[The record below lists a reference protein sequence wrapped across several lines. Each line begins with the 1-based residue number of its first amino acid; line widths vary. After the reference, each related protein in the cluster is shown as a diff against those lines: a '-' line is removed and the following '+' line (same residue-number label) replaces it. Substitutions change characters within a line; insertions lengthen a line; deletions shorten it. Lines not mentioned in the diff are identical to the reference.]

1 MKLFAAK
8 ALPTSSSVGS
18 GLGLGC
24 MGISAFYGAAME
36 DSKALEL
43 LQGIYDGGCRHF
55 DTAEVY
61 QMEGSKPNETIL
73 GEFFQTIERD
83 SFTVATKYWPAH
95 DNPKVY
101 EYDDVKA
108 HLQESLK
115 KLQMDS
121 VDLYYAHRV
130 LSVEGGIKFVKA
142 AHKLKEEGLI
152 KEIGLSEVSGSWLR
166 QICKEAGSVDA
177 VQQEWSLMTRTLE
190 ADLVPAC
197 KELDVTIVAYSPL
210 SRNLLA
216 KKVDASNIAQG
227 DFRASLP
234 RYEKEALE
242 ANNKIVDKIEELGKK
257 HGASPAQIALS
268 WIFHK
273 AKEMGVS
280 VVPIPGTTK
289 MKNAEN
295 NMGSVKVELSDDDCK
310 ELEALTALVVGD
322 RYYASF
328 MGNNLSIESQK

>member
-8 ALPTSSSVGS
+8 ALPTSTAGS
-18 GLGLGC
+18 GLGFGC

-43 LQGIYDGGCRHF
+43 LKAVYDGGCRHF
-55 DTAEVY
+55 DTAELY
-61 QMEGSKPNETIL
+61 ATEGSKPNETIL
-73 GEFFQTIERD
+73 GEFFQTVPRD
-83 SFTVATKYWPAH
+83 SFTIATKYWPS
-95 DNPKVY
+95 DTNPNVY

-130 LSVEGGIKFVKA
+130 RSVEGGIKFVKA
-142 AHKLKEEGLI
+142 AHKLKEAGLI
-152 KEIGLSEVSGSWLR
+152 KEIGLSEVSGSWLK
-166 QICKEAGSVDA
+166 QICSEAGPVDA

-190 ADLVPAC
+190 DDLAPVC

-216 KKVDASNIAQG
+216 KKVEGTFEQG
-227 DFRASLP
+227 DFRSNLP
-234 RYEKEALE
+234 RYSKDALE

-257 HGASPAQIALS
+257 HNASPAQVALS

-273 AKEMGVS
+273 ANELGVS
-280 VVPIPGTTK
+280 VIPIPGSTK
-289 MKNAEN
+289 IKNAEN
-295 NMGSVKVELSDDDCK
+295 NMGSVKVELSDEDCK
-310 ELEALTALVVGD
+310 ELESLSALVVGD
-322 RYYASF
+322 RYAQWG
-328 MGNNLSIESQK
+328 MTNNMSIESQK

>member
-1 MKLFAAK
+1 MKLFTSK
-8 ALPTSSSVGS
+8 ALSASSAGS
-18 GLGLGC
+18 GLGFGC

-43 LQGIYDGGCRHF
+43 LKNVYDGGCRHF

-73 GEFFQTIERD
+73 GEFFQTVPRD
-83 SFTVATKYWPAH
+83 SFTIATKYWPGQ
-95 DNPKVY
+95 DTPNVY
-101 EYDDVKA
+101 GYDDVKA
-108 HLQESLK
+108 HLQGSLK

-130 LSVEGGIKFVKA
+130 RSVEGGIEFVKA
-142 AHKLKEEGLI
+142 AQKLKEEGLI
-152 KEIGLSEVSGSWLR
+152 KEIGLSEVSGSWLK
-166 QICKEAGSVDA
+166 QICKEAGPVDA

-190 ADLVPAC
+190 TDLVPAC

-216 KKVDASNIAQG
+216 KKVESTFEEG
-227 DFRASLP
+227 DFRANLP

-257 HGASPAQIALS
+257 HGASTAQIALS

-280 VVPIPGTTK
+280 VVPIPGSTK
-289 MKNAEN
+289 TKNAEN
-295 NMGSVKVELSDDDCK
+295 NMGSVKVELSDEDCK

-322 RYYASF
+322 RYMEGM